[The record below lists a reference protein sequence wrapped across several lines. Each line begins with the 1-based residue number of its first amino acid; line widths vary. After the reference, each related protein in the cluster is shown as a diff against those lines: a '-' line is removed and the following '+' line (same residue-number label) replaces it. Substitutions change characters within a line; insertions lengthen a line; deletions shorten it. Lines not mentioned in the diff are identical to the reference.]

1 VTFLN
6 GVEKI
11 RQKIERK
18 TAVSVCIRQ
27 ENSQKKETSNTVGSR
42 PTKGVDDMKK
52 ILILNGHP
60 DPGAS
65 TAGKAVLEAF
75 VKLRPDAQVRMLSA
89 LCGKEGYDVAGEQAA
104 LVGAD
109 VVVWHFPF
117 YWYSVSALMKKW
129 IDDVLTRGFA
139 YGSGGTALCGKHL
152 LISFTTGAPEEA
164 YAAGKPMNWPVEAF
178 LPPLLQTANLCGL
191 KILAPVWSTGMSYIP
206 EVPGHD
212 DLDEVLARARAHAE
226 RMAAEISALETAE

>member
-1 VTFLN
+1 
-6 GVEKI
+6 
-11 RQKIERK
+11 
-18 TAVSVCIRQ
+18 
-27 ENSQKKETSNTVGSR
+27 
-42 PTKGVDDMKK
+42 MKK

-117 YWYSVSALMKKW
+117 YWYSVPALMKKW

-152 LISFTTGAPEEA
+152 LISFTTGRLK
-164 YAAGKPMNWPVEAF
+164 KPMPREN
-178 LPPLLQTANLCGL
+178 
-191 KILAPVWSTGMSYIP
+191 
-206 EVPGHD
+206 
-212 DLDEVLARARAHAE
+212 R
-226 RMAAEISALETAE
+226 